1 VRWRWSR
8 EEEDRRSPS
17 SLSSRNPL
25 NLPAESEQVE
35 GSRPEFDRLPPTHP
49 LRVLIRK
56 ERFRLAPLRHLVRLP
71 PEGVSCCETYLV
83 IIYHLSVLG
92 IPQDDG
98 ELFGKIE
105 RFLTAGKMHEPDVQ
119 EELRSN
125 IEVRREEFAASG
137 LYTVNFAEL
146 QLQILAEYLGGEKAG
161 EHDA

>member
-1 VRWRWSR
+1 
-8 EEEDRRSPS
+8 
-17 SLSSRNPL
+17 
-25 NLPAESEQVE
+25 
-35 GSRPEFDRLPPTHP
+35 
-49 LRVLIRK
+49 
-56 ERFRLAPLRHLVRLP
+56 
-71 PEGVSCCETYLV
+71 V